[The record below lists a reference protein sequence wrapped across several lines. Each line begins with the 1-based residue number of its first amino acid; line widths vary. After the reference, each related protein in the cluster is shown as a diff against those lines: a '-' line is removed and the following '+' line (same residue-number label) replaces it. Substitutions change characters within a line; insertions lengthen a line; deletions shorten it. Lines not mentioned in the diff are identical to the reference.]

1 MCTYV
6 EAGATRR
13 SSTSFRATGV
23 RLSELANIVYD
34 PERPDRNV
42 VDLVNRELRM
52 YGEGRKDRIV
62 KFGDEAPGRSIAT
75 YASATPTL
83 GRTARSTGLTAPAG
97 HDENDLHPPAGSDSS
112 PCPRRRTSPSRQ
124 PSISSSR

>member
-1 MCTYV
+1 MTRDPEKRKVGGSTPPCPQVCKTVCTYV

-52 YGEGRKDRIV
+52 YGEGRKDPHRLCASRCSRPRILMLC
-62 KFGDEAPGRSIAT
+62 FGHEDDRIA
-75 YASATPTL
+75 
-83 GRTARSTGLTAPAG
+83 
-97 HDENDLHPPAGSDSS
+97 
-112 PCPRRRTSPSRQ
+112 
-124 PSISSSR
+124 

>member
-1 MCTYV
+1 MTRDPEKQKVGGSTPPCPQVSKTVCTYV

-52 YGEGRKDRIV
+52 YGEGRKDPHR
-62 KFGDEAPGRSIAT
+62 
-75 YASATPTL
+75 L
-83 GRTARSTGLTAPAG
+83 
-97 HDENDLHPPAGSDSS
+97 SS
-112 PCPRRRTSPSRQ
+112 PRCRSVSTCRATSH
-124 PSISSSR
+124 